1 MIRALLT
8 YVLLYSNLGNYHK
21 CESLFKK
28 AIVKRIDNPT
38 RLIDVWNDMEHE
50 FGTLTTHEDALVRIH
65 QKTKAL
71 ANEWQ
76 AQYAGQEQ
84 RKQTKEMKEQE
95 HKVRHPLG

>member
-1 MIRALLT
+1 
-8 YVLLYSNLGNYHK
+8 
-21 CESLFKK
+21 
-28 AIVKRIDNPT
+28 
-38 RLIDVWNDMEHE
+38 MEHE